1 MNNVRWIAIVSAL
14 LLAAMVGVVAY
25 DARVAQGDNGPGIPA
40 ADLSHLFQR
49 FLGGWGCAG

>member
-25 DARVAQGDNGPGIPA
+25 NACATAISSSCGTSPETRAPVDSISSTSDSR
-40 ADLSHLFQR
+40 
-49 FLGGWGCAG
+49 GG